1 MGRKVSS
8 WFVQRGA
15 RNLILL
21 SRSGCQSAEA
31 QAFVKELEDLGATVK
46 TPACDIGDLDE
57 LDTTLR
63 ECLENMP
70 PVKGCI
76 QSSMVLKDAT
86 FEGMDFDGW
95 NAATRPKV
103 QGSWNLHCVLPKGLD
118 FFVMFSSAAGI
129 FGSRG
134 QSNYAAGN
142 TFQDALARHRIS
154 IGEKGTSLD
163 LGVFLSAGVLSEDKG
178 LLDRFKLHSV
188 FDPVTEQDLF
198 SLLDHYCNHE
208 EQHDHAALHCQ
219 TVVGVGVT
227 PGLREH
233 GLDVAYWLE
242 KPSFKHIAAG
252 ERHQRIGEVQT
263 AAQINFASAFGTST
277 SLADAARAV
286 TDGLLQKLARTLS
299 VGLEE
304 LDAARPMHSYGVDSL
319 VAVELRN
326 WFSKELLTDIAIFDI
341 LGGDT
346 INAVAT
352 MAAAKSKYRKADWV

>member
-1 MGRKVSS
+1 MV
-8 WFVQRGA
+8 
-15 RNLILL
+15 LL

-31 QAFVKELEDLGATVK
+31 HDFVKELQASGATIK
-46 TPACDIGDLDE
+46 TPACDICDLNG
-57 LDTTLR
+57 LDTILR
-63 ECLENMP
+63 DCLKDMP

-76 QSSMVLKDAT
+76 QSTMVLKDAT
-86 FEGMDFDGW
+86 FEGMDFDAW

-103 QGSWNLHCVLPKGLD
+103 QGSWNLHSVLPNGLD

-142 TFQDALARHRIS
+142 TFQDALARHRTS
-154 IGEKGTSLD
+154 IGENGTSLD
-163 LGVFLSAGVLSEDKG
+163 LGVFLSAGVLSEDKR

-198 SLLDHYCNHE
+198 SLLDHFCNAE
-208 EQHDHAALHCQ
+208 EQRRHTALHCQ
-219 TVVGVGVT
+219 TVVGVGVA

-233 GLDVAYWLE
+233 GLDMAYWLE
-242 KPSFKHIAAG
+242 KPSFRHIAAG
-252 ERHQRIGEVQT
+252 ERHQETIEVQNT
-263 AAQINFASAFGTST
+263 AQINFATAFAAST
-277 SLADAARAV
+277 SLTDAAKAV
-286 TDGLLQKLARTLS
+286 TDGLLQKLSRALS

-304 LDAARPMHSYGVDSL
+304 LDASRPMHSYGVDSL

-346 INAVAT
+346 IGGIAT
-352 MAAAKSKYRKADWV
+352 LAAAKSKYRKAEWMK